1 MTVTA
6 DGPDV
11 VAVVRALSD
20 ANVQFVVVGEA
31 GSGHPLQ
38 VVVSRHPTN
47 LEALGRALERLEST
61 VRASALAAPS
71 EEASD
76 DPPPRRVGD
85 PMATIPVAT
94 SGGDLDLMFGGP
106 RRSLY
111 AEVAMHAEERDIGGV
126 RVQWAGELPAVETVS
141 RMTSRMLSRRLL
153 SLAEGLAHLIER
165 QDEERSQSDGELD
178 PES

>member
-6 DGPDV
+6 GGPDV
-11 VAVVRALSD
+11 ASVVRALSD

-31 GSGHPLQ
+31 ASGHPLRL
-38 VVVSRHPTN
+38 VVSRHPTN

-61 VRASALAAPS
+61 VRASALATPV
-71 EEASD
+71 EGR

-111 AEVAMHAEERDIGGV
+111 AEVALHAEERNIGGV
-126 RVQWAGELPAVETVS
+126 RVQWTGELPTVETVP
-141 RMTSRMLSRRLL
+141 RTTSRMLSRRLL

-165 QDEERSQSDGELD
+165 HDEDQSDGD
-178 PES
+178 RDSES